1 MSCQTRGASLSPA
14 PRSVL
19 FHYLPT
25 GSEGSGAN
33 ASWTSYALMLPAAP
47 RRILVTSPRKKKKVK
62 MFFHSIK
69 DTQACSRSIEAT
81 PDAVVAITT
90 GKMLQTSLGGTY
102 SKKFQVK
109 KKSLILLL
117 LFLQPTVQMWPSLDS
132 ASHLGVSLRGGT
144 ASVTLAL
151 ERKKLLITRES
162 SGKRLGRTDPSQET
176 HFLFIFVSYLDS
188 RGSSGVDQ
196 YCCPGTLG

>member
-1 MSCQTRGASLSPA
+1 
-14 PRSVL
+14 
-19 FHYLPT
+19 
-25 GSEGSGAN
+25 
-33 ASWTSYALMLPAAP
+33 
-47 RRILVTSPRKKKKVK
+47 

-69 DTQACSRSIEAT
+69 DTQACSIEAT

-188 RGSSGVDQ
+188 GGVLGWINTAVQELWVNSERAFFSATRTNHLIHCWFWGASVKQLRWDQMCRSHRGAASGL
-196 YCCPGTLG
+196 CRLTR